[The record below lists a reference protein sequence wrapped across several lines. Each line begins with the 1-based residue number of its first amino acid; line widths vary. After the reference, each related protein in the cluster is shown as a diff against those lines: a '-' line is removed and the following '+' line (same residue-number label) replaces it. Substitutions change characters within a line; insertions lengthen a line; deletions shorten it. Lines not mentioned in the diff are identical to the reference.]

1 MARQSQTL
9 FPLLRFTIT
18 RSHNPRQPLCQ
29 SDSETISQSLRR
41 VRCTECVL
49 IQERPVH
56 DMNYAGADIPVRISP
71 MSEAWGMSEF
81 LGCQHF
87 SRLSER
93 FSHRSH
99 LCQPHLMEATYDGQ
113 NGTFEGALPPSG
125 ERKRGRPFRSYLIMK
140 RSTQTIA
147 VWSAPKHF
155 LEGDKM
161 LQASPLK
168 KMW

>member
-1 MARQSQTL
+1 
-9 FPLLRFTIT
+9 
-18 RSHNPRQPLCQ
+18 
-29 SDSETISQSLRR
+29 
-41 VRCTECVL
+41 
-49 IQERPVH
+49 
-56 DMNYAGADIPVRISP
+56 

-93 FSHRSH
+93 FSHRSR

-140 RSTQTIA
+140 RSTQNHRCMVGSKAFLRGRQDATGKPIEDVISWPGRGYNRCRAKDWDFKTRNA
-147 VWSAPKHF
+147 VY
-155 LEGDKM
+155 
-161 LQASPLK
+161 
-168 KMW
+168 